1 MMTFPSKDELEYA
14 LCTRHTAEVHNVIKE
29 AKIGIAGLGGLGSNI
44 GAMLVRSGVS
54 RLIIADFDTVDITNI
69 NRQNYYLDQLGK
81 AKTDATEELLEKI
94 NPYLMVKKHNVKL
107 DPSNIPDVFGE
118 CDVVCEAFDVPSEKA
133 MFINTV
139 LEKCPGVKIV
149 SGSGMAGFG
158 RSNEIRTERLFAD
171 LYICGDG
178 IDMEGVKG
186 GLMSPRVN
194 ICAGHMANT
203 VISLLMKGDP

>member
-1 MMTFPSKDELEYA
+1 MPFPSMDELDHT
-14 LCTRHTAEVHNVIKE
+14 LCDRHGPEIHNKIKK

-44 GAMLVRSGVS
+44 AAMLVRAGVS
-54 RLIIADFDTVDITNI
+54 YLTVADFDIVDITNI
-69 NRQNYYLDQLGK
+69 NRQNYYLDQIERPK
-81 AKTDATEELLEKI
+81 VDAAEELLKKI
-94 NPYLMVKKHNVKL
+94 NPYLTIEKHNMKL
-107 DPSNIPDVFGE
+107 EPSNISNIFGK
-118 CDVVCEAFDVPSEKA
+118 CDIVCEAFDVPSEKA
-133 MFINTV
+133 MLINAL
-139 LEKCPGVKIV
+139 LEKCPGIKVV

-178 IDMEGVKG
+178 IDLEDARG

-203 VISLLMKGDP
+203 VISLIIKGDM

>member
-1 MMTFPSKDELEYA
+1 MAFPSKDELERA
-14 LCTRHTAEVHNVIKE
+14 LCTRHTAEVHNIIKE

-44 GAMLVRSGVS
+44 SAMLVRSGVS
-54 RLIIADFDTVDITNI
+54 RLTIADFDKVDITNI
-69 NRQNYYLDQLGK
+69 NRQNYYLDQIGK
-81 AKTDATEELLEKI
+81 AKVDAAEELLKKI
-94 NPYLMVKKHNVKL
+94 NPYLIIEKHNVKL
-107 DPSNIPDVFGE
+107 EPSNIPNIFGK
-118 CDVVCEAFDVPSEKA
+118 CDIVCEAFDIPSEKA
-133 MFINTV
+133 MLINTI
-139 LEKCPGVKIV
+139 LEKCPGIKVV

-171 LYICGDG
+171 LYMCGDG
-178 IDMEGVKG
+178 IDMDDIKG